1 MKALWNK
8 QTLWNELIE
17 SEHGFILSAELILIL
32 TIAVLGMVVGL
43 SHVALAVNQ
52 ELTDVGQAIGSL
64 NQSYYYTGYHCC
76 LLGGNGRFTSA
87 TFGSAYFDFPD
98 VCDCMGGVVSGSWG
112 KGNGGGYAGSGG
124 YGGGYSDI
132 GSGSTCSGPV
142 NAPAPVI
149 EVPQSAP
156 VATPCVNCPPLSSPP
171 MLAPSPL

>member
-17 SEHGFILSAELILIL
+17 SENGFILSAELILIL

-64 NQSYYYTGYHCC
+64 NQSYHFTGYHCC
-76 LLGGNGRFTSA
+76 LMGGYGRFTSA
-87 TFGSAYFDFPD
+87 TFGSAYIDLPD
-98 VCDCMGGVVSGSWG
+98 ICDCMGGVVSGSWG
-112 KGNGGGYAGSGG
+112 RGSGGYGGSCG

-142 NAPAPVI
+142 KTPAPVI
-149 EVPQSAP
+149 EVPQGAP
-156 VATPCVNCPPLSSPP
+156 VDVPCVNCPPLSSPSL
-171 MLAPSPL
+171 LAPSPL